1 MKRVFALI
9 LVLTLVLCGC
19 GGGTAETSAPST
31 VPETTVPET
40 TVPETTVPPET
51 TLPPETTEP
60 APVDTNPLTGEALDA
75 VSNLRPTAI
84 MVNNIS
90 KAAPQCGI
98 SQADI
103 LYEVLAE
110 GSITRFLAIF
120 SDVSEVGEI
129 GPVRSARPYFFRLAQ
144 HYGTIYFSAGG
155 SEEAMNL
162 INNLDY
168 DYLNGIGNAGSY
180 FYRDSWRKNNRGFE
194 HSLMTTGEKLAAA
207 AENKGLDTTVED
219 HTNYG
224 LLFDD
229 TAIPAGDDASK
240 IEIHFYKGGKLTRMT
255 HDAATNRYTM
265 YQHGATATD
274 ANDDTEVTFRNVVV
288 LFASTKITDNVGHL
302 DVQTTGQGEG
312 YLCRDGKV
320 IPIQWSRDSFDDLYT
335 YTDANGN
342 PVAFGVGNS
351 YIAIVPTDSNI
362 DFTA

>member
-9 LVLTLVLCGC
+9 LALTLVLCGC
-19 GGGTAETSAPST
+19 GGGASETSTPTT

-75 VSNLRPTAI
+75 ISNKRPTAI
-84 MVNNIS
+84 MINNLS

-120 SDVSEVGEI
+120 SDPSEVDVI

-144 HYGTIYFSAGG
+144 HYDTIYCSAGG
-155 SEEAMNL
+155 SDEALSM
-162 INNLDY
+162 IRKADY
-168 DYLNGIGNAGSY
+168 DYLNAIGSAGSY
-180 FYRDSWRKNNRGFE
+180 FYRDAWRRSNRGYE
-194 HSLMTTGEKLAAA
+194 HSLMTTGEQLAAA
-207 AENKGLDTTVED
+207 AENKGVDTTVED
-219 HTNYG
+219 FTNYG

-229 TAIPAGDDASK
+229 SAIPAGDAAST
-240 IEIHFYKGGKLTRMT
+240 IEIHFYQGGKLTRMT
-255 HDAATNRYTM
+255 WDESTNRYTM
-265 YQHGATATD
+265 YQHGATSLD
-274 ANDDTEVTFRNVVV
+274 ANDDSEVTFRNVMV
-288 LFASTKITDNVGHL
+288 LFASTKVVDNKGHL
-302 DVQTTGQGEG
+302 EVQTTGEGEG
-312 YLCRDGKV
+312 YFCRDGKV
-320 IPIQWSRDSFDDLYT
+320 IPIQWSRESHDDLYA
-335 YTDANGN
+335 YTDEAGN

-351 YIAIVPTDSNI
+351 YIAIVPNGSNI